1 MTERTKIYFEALK
14 VSLRQSKDGIN
25 ITLAIHPDDV
35 EAELMADPIGS
46 RYHVWVERVDDDEK
60 PVERS
65 ALNFANT
72 DFTNR
77 EQTEALLGKVAPA
90 LRSGLEGGSCR
101 VRIEESPL
109 RKAQRGIVSS
119 AAIVCRDPKFQAFLY
134 KTGRALELSEEGAA
148 EGLRSF
154 LGIKSRV
161 DLAHSERARRLFI
174 ELRQEFER
182 KASE

>member
-1 MTERTKIYFEALK
+1 MTEPTKTKIYFEALK
-14 VSLRQSKDGIN
+14 VSLRQTKDGIN

-35 EAELMADPIGS
+35 EPELMADPIGS
-46 RYHVWVERVDDDEK
+46 RYHVWVERVADDEK

-65 ALNFANT
+65 YLNL
-72 DFTNR
+72 
-77 EQTEALLGKVAPA
+77 QQ
-90 LRSGLEGGSCR
+90 SGLVPGGTCR
-101 VRIEESPL
+101 VRVEESPL